1 MHGWSRDLT
10 STQSTAVP
18 CVGLCWCL
26 LGSSFTPMC
35 TARLGTT
42 DPSPDQRGAAG
53 LPPCKRLLG
62 CFFVVVGLF
71 LFFTL
76 YIFFISLEILR
87 KKNVNTDLWRN
98 IDL

>member
-1 MHGWSRDLT
+1 
-10 STQSTAVP
+10 
-18 CVGLCWCL
+18 
-26 LGSSFTPMC
+26 MC
-35 TARLGTT
+35 AARLGTT

-53 LPPCKRLLG
+53 LPPCKRLLD
-62 CFFVVVGLF
+62 CFFVGLF

>member
-10 STQSTAVP
+10 STQSTSVP

-26 LGSSFTPMC
+26 LGGSFTPMC

-62 CFFVVVGLF
+62 CFFVGLF

-87 KKNVNTDLWRN
+87 KKNVNTDL
-98 IDL
+98 

>member
-1 MHGWSRDLT
+1 MHGWSRDLS
-10 STQSTAVP
+10 STQSTTVP
-18 CVGLCWCL
+18 CVGLWWCL
-26 LGSSFTPMC
+26 LGSSFTPMR
-35 TARLGTT
+35 AAWLGTT

-53 LPPCKRLLG
+53 LPPWKRPFG
-62 CFFVVVGLF
+62 CFFVGLF

-76 YIFFISLEILR
+76 YIFFLSLEILR